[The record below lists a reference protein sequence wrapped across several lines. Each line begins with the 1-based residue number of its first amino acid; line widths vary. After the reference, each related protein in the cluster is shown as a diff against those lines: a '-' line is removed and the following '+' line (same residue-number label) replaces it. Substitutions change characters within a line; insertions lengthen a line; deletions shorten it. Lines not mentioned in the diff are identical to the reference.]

1 MVDLPVCCRHYYVIP
16 VFVWV
21 LTLAI
26 VFGLQLIQPIISV
39 LTFIKGSVLLATVSV
54 CVCVCVCAC
63 VCVCVC
69 VFGPL

>member
-1 MVDLPVCCRHYYVIP
+1 MVQSWMCMLCCSHFYVIP

-26 VFGLQLIQPIISV
+26 VFALQLIQPVISV

-54 CVCVCVCAC
+54 SVSSGHSR
-63 VCVCVC
+63 CVC
-69 VFGPL
+69 VFWSQ